1 MFRYKL
7 TKNDSIEKSL
17 FEIEALKIIFD
28 SQKILPHI
36 EENFRRESLLKS
48 ALYSA
53 RVEGNP
59 SKINDLDNQEDLHK
73 LEINNLVRAYKF
85 IYSSKSPKK
94 LSIFFIKKLHKIV
107 MKNISSQAGSF
118 RTEPWAI
125 YNQAGVAIFIAP
137 AHFRVP
143 ELMLELVDNIQKL
156 KENEFVKS
164 AIFQFLFEKIH
175 PFPDGNGRVGRLL
188 STFLLRTSG
197 YGFRGLIPIE
207 EIVDN
212 ERDSYYEVLEPSTD
226 LTKFVEFYLESFV
239 KQAKNVLEKI
249 NNQGSSLDRIDLL
262 LPRRK
267 EIVKIIKDHPYCTAD
282 FLIRRFPKVNKKTL
296 LYDLKKVVDEG
307 FVNKIGKTRG
317 VVYLA
322 NKQT

>member
-1 MFRYKL
+1 MIRYKF
-7 TKNDSIEKSL
+7 EKTDVINKYL
-17 FEIEALKIIFD
+17 LEIEALKIIFN
-28 SQKILPHI
+28 SQKLLSHI

-59 SKINDLDNQEDLHK
+59 SKLKDLDNQEDLHK

-94 LSIFFIKKLHKIV
+94 LSILLTRKLHRTV
-107 MKNISSQAGSF
+107 MKNISNQAGSF

-125 YNQAGVAIFIAP
+125 YNQAGMAIFIAP
-137 AHFRVP
+137 AHFKVP
-143 ELMLELVDNIQKL
+143 ELMIDLVNDIQEL
-156 KENEFVKS
+156 KESEFVKS

-188 STFLLRTSG
+188 SSFLLNISG

-212 ERDSYYEVLEPSTD
+212 ERESYCEALEPSTNV
-226 LTKFVEFYLESFV
+226 TGFVEFYLGAFV
-239 KQAKNVLEKI
+239 KQSKNVLEKI
-249 NNQGSSLDRIDLL
+249 NNYGGSFSKIDLL
-262 LPRRK
+262 PPKRK
-267 EIVKIIKDHPYCTAD
+267 EILNIIKDHPYCTFD
-282 FLIRRFPKVNKKTL
+282 FVARRFSKVNQKTL
-296 LYDLKKVVDEG
+296 HYDLKKIVDDG
-307 FVNKIGKTRG
+307 HVNKIGKTRG

-322 NKQT
+322 NK

>member
-1 MFRYKL
+1 MIRYKL
-7 TKNDSIEKSL
+7 TKTDLINKSL
-17 FEIEALKIIFD
+17 LEIEAFKIIFN
-28 SQKILPHI
+28 SQKLLPHV
-36 EENFRRESLLKS
+36 EENFRRESFLKS

-59 SKINDLDNQEDLHK
+59 SKINDIDSQDKLHK
-73 LEINNLVRAYKF
+73 LEIFNLVSAYKF
-85 IYSSKSPKK
+85 IYSSKSPQK
-94 LSIFFIKKLHKIV
+94 LSILFSKKLHKIV
-107 MKNISSQAGSF
+107 MKNISNQAGSF

-125 YNQAGVAIFIAP
+125 YNQAGMVIFLAP
-137 AHFRVP
+137 AHFKVP
-143 ELMLELVDNIQKL
+143 ELMSDLISDIQNL
-156 KENEFVKS
+156 KENEFVRS

-188 STFLLRTSG
+188 SSFILNTSG

-212 ERDSYYEVLEPSTD
+212 EREKYYDALEPSTD
-226 LTKFVEFYLESFV
+226 VTSFVEFYLEVFI
-239 KQAKNVLEKI
+239 KQAKNVLERI
-249 NNQGSSLDRIDLL
+249 NNYSNSFNKIDLL

-267 EIVKIIKDHPYCTAD
+267 EIINIIKDHPYCTAD
-282 FLIRRFPKVNKKTL
+282 FLIRRFAKVNKKTL
-296 LYDLKKVVDEG
+296 LYDLKKIVDGG

-322 NKQT
+322 NK